1 MVAEEGPGHNYLI
14 QHSAGSGKTKS
25 MAWLAHQLAN
35 MTNAD
40 HTPIFDSIIMVT
52 DRIVLNRNM
61 ADDVVNFQT
70 VAGTVKDIRRNS
82 KNLATALNE

>member
-1 MVAEEGPGHNYLI
+1 
-14 QHSAGSGKTKS
+14 
-25 MAWLAHQLAN
+25 

-70 VAGTVKDIRRNS
+70 VAGTVKDIRRGSKIWQQHSTKEIESLFQQCRNS
-82 KNLATALNE
+82 RLH